1 MDFNILGPLEVRAG
15 EQNVTCKSAKQR
27 LLLSVLVL
35 NANEVVSS
43 DQLIDVLWGD
53 RPPET
58 AKALQMHVSQLRK
71 SLDPGLLVTRPPG
84 YELRVAAGDVDL
96 YRFETAI
103 REGRSALAAGR
114 PADARRI
121 LQDALALWRGP
132 PLADLTFEECL
143 QADIA
148 RLEELR
154 LTALEARADADLAL
168 GDHAGVIGELE
179 RLATEHPTR
188 ERIRGQL
195 MLALYRSGRQ
205 AEALEVYRD
214 TRRALVEELGIE
226 PGRELQ
232 ELESRILAQDPDL
245 DVTATAE
252 ETDVLLGR
260 DRELAEL
267 RPVVT
272 RALGGSGALLL
283 IGGEAGIGK
292 SRLGEAL
299 AAQARDSGAHVLV
312 GRCWEAGG
320 APAYWPWVQALRGY
334 LRGLERDELVAQAGG
349 DGAELTA
356 LFPELADHFAARAPA
371 AAPMSEGARFRL
383 FEAVASLLAN
393 ASAVR
398 PLAVFLDDV
407 HAADRPS
414 LLLLRYVA
422 TQLLA
427 SRILISCCYRDTEAG
442 PELASV
448 LADLARDPVA
458 HRVSLAGLD
467 ARATERLLEETMGT
481 APDAGLVVQVHE
493 GTRGNPL
500 FVAELCR
507 LLAAGEWPE
516 GRLPIPDGVRETIG
530 RRLETR
536 SAECRNVLDVASAF
550 GREFELEPLGH
561 VCGLGE
567 GDLSAAIEEATS
579 ARFVGDV
586 PGAVGRLRFSHVL
599 MRDALYDQLP
609 ATRRMRL
616 HRDIARTLEERYS
629 GSLDGHAS
637 ELAHHYLL
645 AGSPAAEQAISY
657 ATRAG

>member
-15 EQNVTCKSAKQR
+15 EQDVTCKSAKQR

-58 AKALQMHVSQLRK
+58 PKALQMHVSQLRK
-71 SLDPGLLVTRPPG
+71 SLEPGLLVTRPPG
-84 YELRVAAGDVDL
+84 YELRVATGDVDL
-96 YRFETAI
+96 HRFETAI

-154 LTALEARADADLAL
+154 LTALEALADADLAL

-179 RLATEHPTR
+179 RLASEHPAR

-214 TRRALVEELGIE
+214 TRRTLVDELGIE

-232 ELESRILAQDPDL
+232 ELESRILAQDPGL
-245 DVTATAE
+245 DMTVSTAQA
-252 ETDVLLGR
+252 DALLGR

-267 RPVVT
+267 MPVVA
-272 RALGGSGALLL
+272 RALGGNGALLL

-299 AAQARDSGAHVLV
+299 AAQARDSGAQVLV

-334 LRGLERDELVAQAGG
+334 LRDLGPDELRAQAGAG
-349 DGAELTA
+349 GAELAA
-356 LFPELADHFAARAPA
+356 LFPELTDRFPAATLAVAPA
-371 AAPMSEGARFRL
+371 SEGARFRL
-383 FEAVASLLAN
+383 FEAVGTLLAN

-398 PLAVFLDDV
+398 PVAVFLDDV

-414 LLLLRYVA
+414 LLLLRYLA
-422 TQLLA
+422 TQLPA
-427 SRILISCCYRDTEAG
+427 SRLLISCCYRDTEAG
-442 PELASV
+442 PELAAV
-448 LADLARDPVA
+448 LTDLGRDPAA
-458 HRVSLAGLD
+458 HRVLLAGLD
-467 ARATERLLEETMGT
+467 ARATERLLGETLGR
-481 APDAGLVVQVHE
+481 APDAGLIAQVQD

-500 FVAELCR
+500 FVA
-507 LLAAGEWPE
+507 
-516 GRLPIPDGVRETIG
+516 
-530 RRLETR
+530 
-536 SAECRNVLDVASAF
+536 
-550 GREFELEPLGH
+550 
-561 VCGLGE
+561 
-567 GDLSAAIEEATS
+567 
-579 ARFVGDV
+579 
-586 PGAVGRLRFSHVL
+586 
-599 MRDALYDQLP
+599 
-609 ATRRMRL
+609 
-616 HRDIARTLEERYS
+616 
-629 GSLDGHAS
+629 
-637 ELAHHYLL
+637 
-645 AGSPAAEQAISY
+645 
-657 ATRAG
+657 